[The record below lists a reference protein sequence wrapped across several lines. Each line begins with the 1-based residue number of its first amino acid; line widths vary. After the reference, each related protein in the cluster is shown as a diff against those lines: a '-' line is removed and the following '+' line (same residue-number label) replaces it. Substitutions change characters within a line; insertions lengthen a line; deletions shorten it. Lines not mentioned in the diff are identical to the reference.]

1 MSRSAF
7 FDGLPGSASPGSP
20 RGLPPGPWI
29 TDFAVGEFWSR
40 ACRMFAAGERA
51 QRFRRAVGS
60 GSVVDLPPDLP
71 PPAMPVDIPDSQF
84 AHP

>member
-7 FDGLPGSASPGSP
+7 FVGLPGSAFPGSP

-40 ACRMFAAGERA
+40 ACRMFAGGERA
-51 QRFRRAVGS
+51 
-60 GSVVDLPPDLP
+60 
-71 PPAMPVDIPDSQF
+71 
-84 AHP
+84 